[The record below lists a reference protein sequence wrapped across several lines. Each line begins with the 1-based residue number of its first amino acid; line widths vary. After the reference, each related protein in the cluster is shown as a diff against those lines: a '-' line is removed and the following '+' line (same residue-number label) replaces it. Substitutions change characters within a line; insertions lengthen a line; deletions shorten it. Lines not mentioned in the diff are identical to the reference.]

1 MSAAP
6 KAAWLP
12 TRMAKSRRAPT
23 IQTARSTL
31 PYAAQ
36 GEPVQ
41 FRAEIAED
49 RLLKEAHTDDGE
61 QSGDDS

>member
-1 MSAAP
+1 MP

-41 FRAEIAED
+41 FRAEIAGQD
-49 RLLKEAHTDDGE
+49 RLLKEADTDDGE

>member
-1 MSAAP
+1 
-6 KAAWLP
+6 
-12 TRMAKSRRAPT
+12 MAKSRRAPT

-41 FRAEIAED
+41 FRAEIAGQD
-49 RLLKEAHTDDGE
+49 RLLKEADTDDGE